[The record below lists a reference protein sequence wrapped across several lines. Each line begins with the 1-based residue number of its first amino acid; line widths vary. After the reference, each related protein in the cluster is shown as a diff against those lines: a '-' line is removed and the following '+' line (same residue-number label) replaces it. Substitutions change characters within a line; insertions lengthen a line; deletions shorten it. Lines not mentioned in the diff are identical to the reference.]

1 MRATMMTRRRRGC
14 NVWWGRAWIEVRVGE
29 AQWSSSKLLMGEM
42 EVAAKANAQLQGW
55 QYVDNILDRRL
66 HFEVL
71 LDL

>member
-1 MRATMMTRRRRGC
+1 MR
-14 NVWWGRAWIEVRVGE
+14 VDE

-66 HFEVL
+66 HSEVL